1 MNRVH
6 APSARSPVAGP
17 ILSAARSASV
27 SASVLCAA
35 LMSTLPA
42 CGADTPPAQSAAA
55 AKAPRG
61 ARTAT
66 GAKSTSLGDSALEPE
81 AVEAGKAEDW
91 PRAELLYRELAR
103 RQPGNA
109 AAKRGLGVAL
119 LNQQKNDEAATAL
132 EASLRLSD
140 DVETRMKLAA
150 AFAAQD
156 RYPSALPHLRK
167 AVAAKPKDPL
177 PAARLAGA
185 LVKVE
190 KPDSAADVLHE
201 SKKTCSACSDDDDWN
216 RAAEEVGRAC
226 AARAQKQA
234 QSGDAAGARKFVEL
248 AVRVRPELPEAQ
260 LALGQVARAEGDKT
274 KATAAYRKAVAGL
287 PDAKSETGAL
297 ARLELATLLLAEGAG
312 GEAVTLAEQV
322 VAVRSDDGTALDTL
336 GRACDATRNVKC
348 ARQAYGKVIKLPGGG
363 ADQGAFQHAKG
374 RMKEL
379 KGRRR

>member
-1 MNRVH
+1 MIRVH
-6 APSARSPVAGP
+6 APSARTP
-17 ILSAARSASV
+17 AATSMLVSTATSASM
-27 SASVLCAA
+27 LLAA
-35 LMSTLPA
+35 LSLMLPA
-42 CGADTPPAQSAAA
+42 CGADTPPPQSAATV
-55 AKAPRG
+55 KAPRG

-66 GAKSTSLGDSALEPE
+66 GTASTSLGDSALEPA
-81 AVEAGKAEDW
+81 AVEAGESEDW
-91 PRAELLYRELAR
+91 PRAETLYRELAR
-103 RQPGNA
+103 RQPRNA

-132 EASLRLSD
+132 EASLRLAD
-140 DVETRMKLAA
+140 DVDTRMKLAA

-167 AVAAKPKDPL
+167 AAAAKPKDPL
-177 PAARLAGA
+177 PAARLASA

-190 KPDSAADVLHE
+190 KPDSAADVLQE
-201 SKKTCSACSDDDDWN
+201 SRKACTACSDDDEWK
-216 RAAEEVGRAC
+216 RAADEVGRAC

-234 QSGDAAGARKFVEL
+234 SDGDTAGARKFVDL

-260 LALGQVARAEGDKT
+260 LALGQVARAEGDKK
-274 KATAAYRKAVAGL
+274 KAAAAYRKAVAGL
-287 PDAKSETGAL
+287 PDAKSEPGAR
-297 ARLELATLLLAEGAG
+297 ARLDLATLLLADGAG
-312 GEAVTLAEQV
+312 GEAVTLAEEV

-348 ARQAYGKVIKLPGGG
+348 ARQAYGKLVKLPAGGT
-363 ADQGAFQHAKG
+363 DQGALEHAKV